1 MIIFFYKLVLFS
13 YLMLLIKL
21 DVIILKYGF
30 KLFVVNILKYF
41 YKFVNIREWYLC
53 IYCENFFN

>member
-30 KLFVVNILKYF
+30 KLFVVIIIKYF
-41 YKFVNIREWYLC
+41 FKFVNIRDVYVF
-53 IYCENFFN
+53 IVKIF

>member
-1 MIIFFYKLVLFS
+1 
-13 YLMLLIKL
+13 MLLIKL

-41 YKFVNIREWYLC
+41 YKFVNIREWCLC
-53 IYCENFFN
+53 IYCENFLN